1 MPTKRQLVL
10 PASKEKKLCK
20 KSRYAP
26 IAEIV
31 PQKEKHLKKSN
42 NAPVVN
48 TVSKRKDLSEP
59 HPSSSCSKQTSQE
72 PKIPIPKS
80 RLPHSVQLFGL
91 QKKKRMP
98 LRDIAVKLTGE
109 KQVPYF
115 TYLKFTIIMFFSLE
129 WLLQVQLLRGVPF
142 LRCPVPEKG
151 RSCCSTGK

>member
-42 NAPVVN
+42 NAPVAN

-115 TYLKFTIIMFFSLE
+115 TYLKFTIIMFFFFRMTVASSTTT
-129 WLLQVQLLRGVPF
+129 RSPF
-142 LRCPVPEKG
+142 PTLPG
-151 RSCCSTGK
+151 T